1 VSAVSIPG
9 VLKVSEAAEIVG
21 VSEWTIRK
29 EIAAGNLTVRR
40 IGRITRILDEELTR
54 WLRDYSSSSSV
65 RSVATASA
73 PSTGGSSS
81 HPTDARP
88 GSDADLP
95 ASLSRAGTLAQATPK
110 EEMG

>member
-1 VSAVSIPG
+1 MSAVSIPG

-65 RSVATASA
+65 TPGSA
-73 PSTGGSSS
+73 PRPGIGGSSS

-95 ASLSRAGTLAQATPK
+95 ASLSRAGTLAQATPT